1 MSRTKSQKGRI
12 QLNNVLTALIFV
24 GFIFGFLI
32 ASIVIGDRAFS
43 DMENRNLAS
52 FPKISGETVLSGEF
66 TKGFETYVQ
75 DQFPSRDRLMSL
87 QTGLQRAAG
96 KKDNGMVLFGKDGY
110 LFSIE
115 TLDEEQLAKN
125 VGYINTIAGK
135 MGPGILCQLLVVPT
149 ATDILKDKLP
159 SYAVT
164 PDEDA
169 ALDYVRT
176 HTQLAYTDLRDTL
189 RQYAAQ
195 DIYYRTDHHGT
206 TLGAMYA
213 YDAWKW
219 ESRRTRD
226 FAVTL
231 VSDQFYGTNYSKA
244 VLSSIEPDCIY
255 RYDNPVDTEVHSME
269 IYEANGTLSK
279 QFDGVYDESYL
290 QVKDKYSYFLS
301 GNNPITKIKGSSSE
315 EAAGKRILVVKD
327 SFAHC
332 FIPFMLE
339 DYEEIIAVDLR
350 YYRADLTALA
360 QENGVTE
367 VLFLYNV
374 LNLAQDKNLIFAA
387 K

>member
-195 DIYYRTDHHGT
+195 DIYYRTDHHWT

>member
-169 ALDYVRT
+169 ALDYVRA

-195 DIYYRTDHHGT
+195 DIYYRTDHHWT

>member
-1 MSRTKSQKGRI
+1 MTRTKSQRGRI

-32 ASIVIGDRAFS
+32 ASFVIGDREFS

-52 FPKISGETVLSGEF
+52 FPKVSGEAILSGQF
-66 TKGFETYVQ
+66 TEGFETYVQ
-75 DQFPSRDRLMSL
+75 DQFPARDSLMSL
-87 QTGLQRAAG
+87 QTDLQKAAG
-96 KKDNGMVLFGKDGY
+96 KKDNGMVYFGKDGY

-115 TLDEEQLAKN
+115 TINEEQLAKN
-125 VGYINTIAGK
+125 VDYINTIAEK
-135 MGPGILCQLLVVPT
+135 LGPGVLCQLMVVPT
-149 ATDILKDKLP
+149 ATEILKDKLP

-164 PDEDA
+164 PDENK
-169 ALDYVRT
+169 ALDYVRD
-176 HTQLAYTDLRDTL
+176 HTKLAYTDLRKTL
-189 RQYAAQ
+189 EQFASQ
-195 DIYYRTDHHGT
+195 DIFYRTDHHWT

-219 ESRRTRD
+219 ESKRTRD
-226 FAVTL
+226 YAVTL

-244 VLSSIEPDCIY
+244 SLSSIQPDCIY
-255 RYDNPVDTEVHSME
+255 RYDVPVDTDVHTME
-269 IYEANGTLSK
+269 IYEADGHKSK
-279 QFDGVYDESYL
+279 QFDSVYDESYL

-301 GNNPITKIKGSSSE
+301 GNNPVTKIRGSSSP
-315 EAAGKRILVVKD
+315 EAAGKKIMVIKD

-332 FIPFMLE
+332 FIPFMVT

-350 YYRADLTALA
+350 YYRADLSALA
-360 QENGVTE
+360 QENGITE

>member
-1 MSRTKSQKGRI
+1 MTRTKSQKNRI
-12 QLNNVLTALIFV
+12 KLNNILTAVIFAV
-24 GFIFGFLI
+24 FIFTFLV
-32 ASIVIGDRAFS
+32 ASLVIQDRDFS

-52 FPKISGETVLSGEF
+52 FPKFSQEAVMEGDF

-75 DQFPSRDRLMSL
+75 DQFPARDRLMSM

-96 KKDNGMVLFGKDGY
+96 KKDNGMVYFGEDGY

-115 TLDEEQLAKN
+115 KLDMKQLQKN
-125 VGYINTIAGK
+125 VGYINRIAEK
-135 MGPGILCQLLVVPT
+135 MPQGVLCQLLVVPT
-149 ATDILKDKLP
+149 ASNILKDKLP

-169 ALDYVRT
+169 ALDQVRLDT
-176 HTQLAYTDLRDTL
+176 KLAYKDLRDTMK
-189 RQYAAQ
+189 QFATKE
-195 DIYYRTDHHGT
+195 IYYRTDHHWT

-213 YDAWKW
+213 YDAWRGDEK
-219 ESRRTRD
+219 RIRD
-226 FAVTL
+226 FQVTE

-244 VLSSIEPDCIY
+244 ALSGIEPDHIY
-255 RYDNPVDTEVHSME
+255 RYDNPVDPDVHTMD
-269 IYEANGTLSK
+269 IYEANGILSK
-279 QFDGVYDESYL
+279 QFAGVYDDSYL

-301 GNNPITKIKGSSSE
+301 GNNPVTIIRGSSSPE
-315 EAAGKRILVVKD
+315 VAGKRILVVKD

-350 YYRADLTALA
+350 YYRADLTKMAE
-360 QENGVTE
+360 ENGITE
-367 VLFLYNV
+367 VLFLYNI

>member
-87 QTGLQRAAG
+87 QTGLQRAVG

-169 ALDYVRT
+169 ALDYVRA

-195 DIYYRTDHHGT
+195 DIYYRTDHHWT

-213 YDAWKW
+213 YDAW
-219 ESRRTRD
+219 
-226 FAVTL
+226 
-231 VSDQFYGTNYSKA
+231 
-244 VLSSIEPDCIY
+244 
-255 RYDNPVDTEVHSME
+255 
-269 IYEANGTLSK
+269 
-279 QFDGVYDESYL
+279 
-290 QVKDKYSYFLS
+290 
-301 GNNPITKIKGSSSE
+301 
-315 EAAGKRILVVKD
+315 
-327 SFAHC
+327 
-332 FIPFMLE
+332 
-339 DYEEIIAVDLR
+339 
-350 YYRADLTALA
+350 
-360 QENGVTE
+360 
-367 VLFLYNV
+367 
-374 LNLAQDKNLIFAA
+374 
-387 K
+387 